1 MLGIVVVGIVVV
13 IARLAL
19 GTQGLELLVQAL
31 FQLLS
36 VVGERCVT
44 AGLGCKAYS
53 GAVSASRVASH
64 RIASQR
70 TSVGSDA
77 HLGVVLCILDG
88 VGSGLGAMGLEQRG
102 LEAGSLLRLLVG
114 ALLEQLGYALGLL
127 GIELGTQRLL
137 LVGAA
142 RWRNVLVPLVVEAV
156 TLHTYAYQQ
165 R

>member
-1 MLGIVVVGIVVV
+1 VLGIVVVGIVVV

-142 RWRNVLVPLVVEAV
+142 RWRNVLVVEAV

>member
-1 MLGIVVVGIVVV
+1 
-13 IARLAL
+13 
-19 GTQGLELLVQAL
+19 
-31 FQLLS
+31 
-36 VVGERCVT
+36 
-44 AGLGCKAYS
+44 
-53 GAVSASRVASH
+53 
-64 RIASQR
+64 
-70 TSVGSDA
+70 
-77 HLGVVLCILDG
+77 
-88 VGSGLGAMGLEQRG
+88 MGLEQRG

-142 RWRNVLVPLVVEAV
+142 RWRNVLVVEAV